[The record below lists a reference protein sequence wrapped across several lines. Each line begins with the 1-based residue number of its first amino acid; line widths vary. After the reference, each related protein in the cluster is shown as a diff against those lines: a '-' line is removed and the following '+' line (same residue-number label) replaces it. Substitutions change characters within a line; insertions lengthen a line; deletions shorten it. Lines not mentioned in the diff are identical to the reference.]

1 MKIINLF
8 SPNYNRKKRL
18 TNSIKFIVIHYT
30 GMQSERESI
39 KKLRD
44 SKSNV
49 SSHYLISRNG
59 LIYKLVK
66 EKHVAWH
73 AGHSRWGGY
82 KNLNNNSIGI
92 ELVNKGHQFGY
103 TSFKKEQISNLLK
116 LCKKLV
122 KKYNIKARNILGHS
136 DISPTRKIDPGEKF
150 PWKYLAIKGIG
161 IWHDCESNLLRRC
174 RRLKVRTKQNKNKFL
189 KNLKNIGY
197 CFPNNGKNLYIK
209 TVKAFQRRF
218 RKELI
223 NGILDQ
229 ECFIIAQNLANKL
242 QKSS

>member
-1 MKIINLF
+1 
-8 SPNYNRKKRL
+8 
-18 TNSIKFIVIHYT
+18 
-30 GMQSERESI
+30 MQSERESI

-136 DISPTRKIDPGEKF
+136 DISPIRKIDPGEKF

-189 KNLKNIGY
+189 KIKNIGY
-197 CFPNNGKNLYIK
+197 CFQIMVKIYILKLLKPFKDALEKN
-209 TVKAFQRRF
+209 
-218 RKELI
+218 
-223 NGILDQ
+223 
-229 ECFIIAQNLANKL
+229 
-242 QKSS
+242 

>member
-1 MKIINLF
+1 MKISNF
-8 SPNYNRKKRL
+8 YSPNFNREKRSNNL
-18 TNSIKFIVIHYT
+18 IKIITIHYT

-44 SKSNV
+44 SKSKA

-59 LIYKLVK
+59 LIYMLIR
-66 EKHVAWH
+66 EKYVAWH
-73 AGHSRWGGY
+73 AGHSRWAGY

-174 RRLKVRTKQNKNKFL
+174 RCLKVRTKQNKNKFL
-189 KNLKNIGY
+189 KNLDNIGY

-209 TVKAFQRRF
+209 TIKAFQRRF